1 MTPAFEC
8 GSRIKTVKEFRT
20 MRNQRSYIIC
30 TTMRSGSTMLASGLR
45 ETGVAGRPDEYFAPP
60 LRIPQAKVFE
70 MEPARYRE
78 LLEEH
83 RRTHPADQTLREIIE
98 AGTTDNGVFGVK
110 IHFQRPFSDFH
121 NAVEMLQTRFDDRQ
135 ASPHEL
141 FSRAFPKL
149 SYIWLR
155 RLDRIAQAVSLH
167 KAIIS
172 SEFVRVEGTNDP
184 IRPVSEEDF
193 DFDAIQR
200 LSSWLQSG
208 DDGWRGF
215 FRKYRIEPMTIDY
228 EDLAADYEP
237 TLRAV
242 LDYLELSAQCRVIE
256 QTRHRRQADEISE
269 QWAAR
274 YREMLA

>member
-1 MTPAFEC
+1 
-8 GSRIKTVKEFRT
+8 

-60 LRIPQAKVFE
+60 VRLPQAEVFE
-70 MEPARYRE
+70 MAPTRYRE
-78 LLEEH
+78 LLEAH
-83 RRTHPADQTLREIIE
+83 RRTHPAEQVLRGIIE

-121 NAVEMLQTRFDDRQ
+121 NAVEVLQARFDDRQ

-141 FSRAFPKL
+141 FGRAFPRL
-149 SYIWLR
+149 SYLWLR
-155 RLDRIAQAVSLH
+155 RQDRVAQAVSLF
-167 KAIIS
+167 KAIRS

-184 IRPVSEEDF
+184 VRPVREDDF
-193 DFDAIQR
+193 DFAAIQR
-200 LSSWLQSG
+200 LAAWLQSG
-208 DDGWRGF
+208 DDGWRTF
-215 FRKYRIEPMTIDY
+215 FKRHRIEPMTIDY
-228 EDLAADYEP
+228 EDLAADYAP

-242 LDYLELSAQCRVIE
+242 LEYLGLSSQVPVITE
-256 QTRHRRQADEISE
+256 TRHRRQADAISE

-274 YREMLA
+274 YREMAA